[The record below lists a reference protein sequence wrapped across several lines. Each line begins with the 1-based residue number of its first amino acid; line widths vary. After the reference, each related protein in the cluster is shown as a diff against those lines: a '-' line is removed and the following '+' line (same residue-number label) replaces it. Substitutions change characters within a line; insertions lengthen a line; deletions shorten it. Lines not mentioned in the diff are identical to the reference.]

1 MSNFASPVRRHDGG
15 KRESGALRR
24 SGAGTT
30 IRSTRRRAMTS
41 ASPEVPKAT
50 GRQWVGL
57 AVLALPCL
65 LYSMDLTVLNLAVPK
80 LSAALRPTHTE
91 LLWIVDIYGFALA
104 GALIPMG
111 VLGDRVGRRRL
122 LLVGAG
128 AFGCASVLA
137 AFAPSVPTLIA
148 ARGLLGLAAA
158 TLAPSTLSLLRSMF
172 LDPKQ
177 RTFAVGVW
185 IASFSAG
192 GAVGPVVGG
201 VLLHFFWW
209 GSVFLINLPVM
220 ILLLVAGPR
229 LLPEFRDP
237 RAARPD
243 IVSAAL
249 CLATVLPVIYG
260 IKRVAGHGAD
270 WVAAATIVGGLVF
283 GAAFLRRQRVVP
295 TPFIDLDLFRRGAF
309 SAALVVQIL
318 GFFVAF
324 GTFLLIA
331 QYLQLVIGLSPL
343 EAGLW
348 SAPSGI
354 AFVVGAMLTP
364 RIVNYMRPPLLM
376 AIGFGIAAVG
386 FGLLTQVGTPHDLA
400 VVATAYAV
408 FSLGLAPV
416 FTLASDLIVSTA
428 PPERA
433 GAAAG
438 ISEMS
443 AELGGAL
450 GIALLGSLVTAVY
463 RRTVAGA
470 LASDVSPD
478 ALEAARDTLGG
489 AVAVAGASP
498 DEFGTALVA
507 TARGA
512 FVDAFQVAALVS
524 AGIAVVA
531 AAAILRVL
539 ARSEPT
545 RPSPSAPVAAE
556 S

>member
-1 MSNFASPVRRHDGG
+1 MSTP
-15 KRESGALRR
+15 
-24 SGAGTT
+24 
-30 IRSTRRRAMTS
+30 
-41 ASPEVPKAT
+41 SPEIPKAT
-50 GRQWVGL
+50 RHEWLGL

-80 LSAALRPTHTE
+80 LSAALRPTGTE
-91 LLWIVDIYGFALA
+91 LLWMVDIYGFVLA

-111 VLGDRVGRRRL
+111 VLGDRIGRRRL
-122 LLVGAG
+122 LLIGAA

-137 AFAPSVPTLIA
+137 AFAPSVETLIA
-148 ARGLLGLAAA
+148 ARALLGLAAA
-158 TLAPSTLSLLRSMF
+158 TLAPSTLSLLRCMF

-192 GAVGPVVGG
+192 GAIGPLIGG
-201 VLLHFFWW
+201 VLLQSFWW

-220 ILLLVAGPR
+220 ILLLAVGTR

-237 RAARPD
+237 QAGRPD

-249 CLATVLPVIYG
+249 CIATILPVIYG
-260 IKRVAGHGAD
+260 IKRIAGQGAD
-270 WVAAATIVGGLVF
+270 WVVLVTIVWGLVI
-283 GAAFLRRQRVVP
+283 GGIFLHRQRKLAE
-295 TPFIDLDLFRRGAF
+295 PFIDLRLFRRMTF
-309 SAALVVQIL
+309 SAALAVNIF

-343 EAGLW
+343 AAGLW
-348 SAPSGI
+348 SATSGI

-364 RIVNYMRPPLLM
+364 RLVNYVRPPHVI
-376 AIGFGIAAVG
+376 AIGFVIAALG
-386 FGLLTQVGTPHDLA
+386 FGLLSQTGTTHDLA
-400 VVATAYAV
+400 IVATAYAV

-450 GIALLGSLVTAVY
+450 GIALLGSVVTVIY
-463 RRTVAGA
+463 RGAIAGA
-470 LASDVSPD
+470 LGGDLPPD

-489 AVAVAGASP
+489 ALSVAGTLPAQPGAALLTASRCAFI
-498 DEFGTALVA
+498 EAFQATALVS
-507 TARGA
+507 TAMTLM
-512 FVDAFQVAALVS
+512 AA
-524 AGIAVVA
+524 VA
-531 AAAILRVL
+531 AAMMLGRHQPS
-539 ARSEPT
+539 SEI
-545 RPSPSAPVAAE
+545 PSTSSRAE